1 MQTTALKRKKMN
13 LTLEVYINDSKDKYL
28 TTFYKVDALSKNP
41 KGGSIIFLA
50 GVQYKSSLPYEN
62 LWDKLKKLQNK

>member
-1 MQTTALKRKKMN
+1 MRIFALKRKKMN

-28 TTFYKVDALSKNP
+28 TTFYKIDALSKNP
-41 KGGSIIFLA
+41 KGGSIIFLG
-50 GVQYKSSLPYEN
+50 GVQYKSALPYEN